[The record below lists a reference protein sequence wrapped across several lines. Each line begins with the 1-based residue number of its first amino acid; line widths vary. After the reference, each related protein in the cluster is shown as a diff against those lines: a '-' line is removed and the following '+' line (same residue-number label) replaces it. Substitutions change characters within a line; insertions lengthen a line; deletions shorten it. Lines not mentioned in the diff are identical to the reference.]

1 MSTEAPA
8 WTRRFTRYIAPVVSV
23 VMLVGLVRG
32 YMLETDEERV
42 DLRQLWGKTPR
53 EIRIDEAAKRKAEFE
68 AARMVDGV
76 AVGEVEE
83 MTKN

>member
-1 MSTEAPA
+1 
-8 WTRRFTRYIAPVVSV
+8 
-23 VMLVGLVRG
+23 
-32 YMLETDEERV
+32 MLETDEERV